1 MALRI
6 KTHRIVAILVL
17 IAAVVWVATGEFTT
31 VGGDQASA
39 VAQASEAEKSAP
51 ADSAASLRTV
61 AAVAPIIEPHAIEIR
76 LSGVTA
82 PEKTALLAARSN
94 GVIAQ
99 MNIIKGAP
107 IRAGDVVMTLEGAD
121 VIAGAKVAEVALDQR
136 QRELEVAQKLFAKGN
151 TSELSLIGARSAEA
165 AAEAQLSQA
174 KAAVDRLILRAP
186 FNGVVDSVDVE
197 VGEWVQVGTPI
208 TTILAL
214 DPIVVKTEIS
224 EMDVRNI
231 ATGAQAHVRLVKGI
245 EMDGRVRFISETASA
260 ETRTFAVEVALPN
273 PTRDIPAGMTAEVT
287 LFTDPVPAVMVPR
300 SIITLS
306 DDGKIGLRVVGA
318 DNVARF
324 APVEL
329 IDDTPDGLV
338 LTGVPEDVR
347 IIVSGQDLV
356 RDGEKVNVV
365 VPPATNTGTSTAAV
379 E

>member
-31 VGGDQASA
+31 VGGDQANV
-39 VAQASEAEKSAP
+39 VAQASEPEKSEP
-51 ADSAASLRTV
+51 ADPAANLRTV
-61 AAVAPIIEPHAIEIR
+61 AAVTPIIEPHAIEIR

-82 PEKTALLAARSN
+82 PEKSALLAARSN

-99 MNIIKGAP
+99 MNIVKGAP
-107 IRAGDVVMTLEGAD
+107 IRAGDVVMTLEGSD

-287 LFTDPVPAVMVPR
+287 LYTDPVPAVMVPR